1 MTASTVTLRRLLRLL
16 LVERIIEPGPLNTVT
31 VEFHNERALL
41 EGCQIW
47 TEPAIPWHD

>member
-1 MTASTVTLRRLLRLL
+1 